1 MHPIITISGSPGSG
15 KSTVAK
21 LLVEHFGF
29 SRLNAGALFRE
40 MAEKQGLTVEHMVH
54 KAKENPK
61 INLDFDE
68 LILSTAEAMAKKT
81 PVIFESRLA
90 GWLTKKA
97 GVSAFRVWVEA
108 TAKTR
113 ALRVSERERI
123 AEEVALKLV
132 KARESEEI
140 ASYKETQG
148 IDLRDEGIYDMVVR
162 TDRLRPVEVR
172 NRIIKGFQSYVRRNQ
187 AGNDR

>member
-21 LLVEHFGF
+21 LLMENGF
-29 SRLNAGALFRE
+29 KRLNGGALFRQ
-40 MAEKQGLTVEHMVH
+40 MAEKEGITVEEMVH
-54 KAKENPK
+54 KARLNTR
-61 INLDFDE
+61 INIDFDDLLLTE
-68 LILSTAEAMAKKT
+68 AKKMAELG

-97 GVSAFRVWVEA
+97 GVDAFRVWIEA
-108 TAKTR
+108 AAKIR
-113 ALRVSERERI
+113 ALRVAERERI
-123 AEEVALKLV
+123 PEDEALKLV
-132 KARESEEI
+132 KIRESEEI
-140 ASYKETQG
+140 ESYKGTQG
-148 IDLRDEGIYDMVVR
+148 IDLRQEDIYDMVVR
-162 TDRLRPVEVR
+162 TDRLRPIEVR